1 MVSFS
6 FQNQA
11 VAATMVCAVRRWRTD
26 LQCGWPSRNHP
37 TGIQKTF
44 RNHPTGIQKSFRN
57 HPTGIQKS
65 SRNHPSGIQKPSLRY
80 SETRDEFF
88 DADSEGDLIGLDLVD
103 CVMKPVSDQ
112 SLAHHE
118 DSPPVENA
126 AGSVNWCTVFY
137 LLSVAACSV
146 QYCTAIK
153 FKSIHFLRY

>member
-1 MVSFS
+1 MFLFLMVSFS

-57 HPTGIQKS
+57 HP
-65 SRNHPSGIQKPSLRY
+65 SGIQKPSLRY
-80 SETRDEFF
+80 SETRDQCF
-88 DADSEGDLIGLDLVD
+88 DADSEGDLFGLDLVD

-126 AGSVNWCTVFY
+126 AGNVNWCILLTLSCSLQCTV
-137 LLSVAACSV
+137 L
-146 QYCTAIK
+146 YCKQIQDHLF
-153 FKSIHFLRY
+153 FKIFNF